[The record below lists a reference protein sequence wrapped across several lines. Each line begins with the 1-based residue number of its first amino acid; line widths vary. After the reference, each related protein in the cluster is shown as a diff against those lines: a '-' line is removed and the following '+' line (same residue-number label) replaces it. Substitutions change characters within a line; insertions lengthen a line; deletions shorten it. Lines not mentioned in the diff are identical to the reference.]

1 MQNCAALGAIIEF
14 SIDAMM
20 RLSVF
25 TTDIGRVLDGVYA
38 GLRASVMLDCFLGIK
53 YSKAWL
59 KFGGG
64 GKPFGSIRLLISAW
78 KSGSEIK

>member
-38 GLRASVMLDCFLGIK
+38 GLRASVMLDGFFGIR
-53 YSKAWL
+53 YSKA
-59 KFGGG
+59 
-64 GKPFGSIRLLISAW
+64 
-78 KSGSEIK
+78 